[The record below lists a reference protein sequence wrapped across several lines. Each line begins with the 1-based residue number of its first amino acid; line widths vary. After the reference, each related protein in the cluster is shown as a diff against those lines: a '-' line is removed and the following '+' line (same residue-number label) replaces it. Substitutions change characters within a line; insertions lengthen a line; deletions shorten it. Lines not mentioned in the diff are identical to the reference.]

1 MSGRGLHTP
10 CLPVG
15 FSSDNGGTDRDQSGE
30 ESQPKRVCQNEWV
43 ERKENSHKGHKISR
57 LILGKHYPGTH
68 SESTKTTA
76 DSPTK
81 LCYNRKRIDLWVE
94 DQILRDS
101 RKNSKTQLST
111 K

>member
-43 ERKENSHKGHKISR
+43 ERKENSHKGHKVR
-57 LILGKHYPGTH
+57 
-68 SESTKTTA
+68 
-76 DSPTK
+76 
-81 LCYNRKRIDLWVE
+81 W
-94 DQILRDS
+94 
-101 RKNSKTQLST
+101 
-111 K
+111 